1 MDSDDPMW
9 EKKYYPFIINKCVA
23 PFNDTIMLVNE
34 MNMRHHLETKLQ
46 YDFLLNTIRPKKRYA
61 PWVKADKL
69 KNLEYVKE
77 YYGYSNSKAKSV
89 LDILNDEQLEFIKSK
104 LFKGGRK

>member
-1 MDSDDPMW
+1 MKGM
-9 EKKYYPFIINKCVA
+9 KKNILRSSSINVDK
-23 PFNDTIMLVNE
+23 
-34 MNMRHHLETKLQ
+34 KLQ
-46 YDFLLNTIRPKKRYA
+46 YDFLINTIVSRKRYA
-61 PWVKADKL
+61 SWLRPSKT

-104 LFKGGRK
+104 LFKGGKK

>member
-1 MDSDDPMW
+1 MDSEDEGY
-9 EKKYYPFIINKCVA
+9 EKKYPSFIINKCLA
-23 PFNDTIMLVNE
+23 PHNDCLMLVNE
-34 MNMRHHLETKLQ
+34 MNRYATLDKKLQ
-46 YDFLLNTIRPKKRYA
+46 YDFLINTIVSRKRYA
-61 PWVKADKL
+61 SWLRPSKT

-104 LFKGGRK
+104 LFKGGKK